1 MTVQVALTFPDFAA
15 AQAFFV
21 GLGTTAPTPPVPVE
35 PEAAAPAPVAVEP
48 VKAKPRRKPTPKVE
62 PVTAPLDA
70 AKGDELPASLA
81 PEPADPEPAPP
92 KVWTLEEV
100 RAELQKVSAKFGI
113 DAVREIVVGTG
124 GIARIS
130 DVPADKY
137 AAVVEAAI
145 AKVSA

>member
-48 VKAKPRRKPTPKVE
+48 VKAKPGRKPAPKIE
-62 PVTAPLDA
+62 PVTTTLDV

-81 PEPADPEPAPP
+81 PEPVPP

-124 GIARIS
+124 GTARIS